1 MAAVSANGLTVDLG
15 RHRALAGVDL
25 AVDEGSFVVV
35 AGPNGG
41 GKTTLL
47 RALLGLVAP
56 SSGTVRVFEQPPG
69 RVPPGWI
76 GYVPQFKSLDRS
88 FPALSCELVASGF
101 KHNWPWRVGRR
112 AHDESERALALVGGA
127 HLEHRPL
134 RELSG
139 GELQRVYLARALV
152 RQPRLVLLDEPATGI
167 DVAGESDMYRILDQY
182 SSEQRATILMVT
194 HDWMAAHHHASH
206 ALLLNNRVVSYGP
219 AAEALSNANLIS
231 AFGHAAHAH
240 EHHGEDWRASTR
252 GGVGR

>member
-1 MAAVSANGLTVDLG
+1 MGLTVDLG
-15 RHRALAGVDL
+15 RHRPLADIDL
-25 AVDEGSFVVV
+25 AIAEGSFVVI

-47 RALLGLVAP
+47 RALLGLVTP
-56 SSGTVRVFEQPPG
+56 STGQVHLFDQPPS
-69 RVPPGWI
+69 RVPPEWL

-88 FPALSCELVASGF
+88 FPALSCELVASGIRRR
-101 KHNWPWRVGRR
+101 WPWRIGRR
-112 AHDESERALALVGGA
+112 IHEEAEQALALVGGV

-134 RELSG
+134 RDLSG

-167 DVAGESDMYRILDQY
+167 DIAGESDMYRILDEY
-182 SSEQRATILMVT
+182 SKQRRATILMVT

-219 AAEALSNANLIS
+219 AAQALSNANLIS

-240 EHHGEDWRASTR
+240 EHHGDGWRDQGP
-252 GGVGR
+252 GGGGDA